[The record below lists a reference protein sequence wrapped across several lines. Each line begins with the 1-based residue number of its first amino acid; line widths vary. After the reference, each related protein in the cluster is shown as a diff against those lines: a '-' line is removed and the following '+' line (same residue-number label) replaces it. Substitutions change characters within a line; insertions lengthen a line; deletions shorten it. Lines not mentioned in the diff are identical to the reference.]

1 MPDTVVLEAAM
12 LDVKPTLGDHTVGFR
27 QSVQYQQWRALLHH
41 FYDSFPSLE
50 HFVEVLQPSH
60 HTETP

>member
-1 MPDTVVLEAAM
+1 M

-27 QSVQYQQWRALLHH
+27 QSVEYQQWRALLHH

-50 HFVEVLQPSH
+50 HFVEVLQLSH